1 LSFRSGANLDQV
13 FYTYNSAGEASS
25 FLISAVI
32 SLGDL
37 SLDLSYQYVSS
48 EHGAAPTATDLSK
61 LFIYLFHILR
71 ILSAKDFIFVALSY
85 ST

>member
-1 LSFRSGANLDQV
+1 MSFGSGAYLDQV
-13 FYTYNSAGEASS
+13 FYTYSSAGEASS

-48 EHGAAPTATDLSK
+48 KHGATPTAADLSK
-61 LFIYLFHILR
+61 LFI
-71 ILSAKDFIFVALSY
+71 S
-85 ST
+85 